1 MRGKAMEDRGRAGR
15 AGEPGFAL
23 ILAILSLMLL
33 TFLGLTLATTTST
46 ELQIATNYRWSQQ
59 ALYNAEAGLEAAR
72 IALSRVS
79 DLGGTQWVARLP
91 AVRTT
96 PAAWA
101 PPATP
106 PGPLEAT
113 VGRDFERANCD
124 TRAGVGYGRVLV
136 DADDT
141 RLEDVSVFDGQTL
154 NGAFTVWVR
163 RALALDNAG
172 QYSDDPRNDALIV
185 VAEGVAPYGGASTAI
200 TRARQAVRIL
210 ETRFNLALSPAGD
223 PCLNQGGQEGFG
235 PTGEGYNACA
245 PLTAGPTGSL
255 GYAFGGPGAGTL
267 EQISGVE

>member
-1 MRGKAMEDRGRAGR
+1 MRGKAKEERGRAGR

-72 IALSRVS
+72 IALSNVS
-79 DLGGTQWVARLP
+79 DLGGTQWVGRLP

-96 PAAWA
+96 PATWA

-106 PGPLEAT
+106 PGPVET
-113 VGRDFERANCD
+113 PVGRDFERANCD

-136 DADDT
+136 DETDV
-141 RLEDVSVFDGQTL
+141 RLENVSVFGGQTL
-154 NGAFTVWVR
+154 NGAFTVWIR
-163 RALALDNAG
+163 RGLALDNAG
-172 QYSDDPRNDALIV
+172 QYSDDPRNDAVVV
-185 VAEGVAPYGGASTAI
+185 VAEGVAPYTGASTAI
-200 TRARQAVRIL
+200 TRARQSVRVL
-210 ETRFNLALSPAGD
+210 EARFNLALSPAGD

-245 PLTAGPTGSL
+245 PLTAGAAGSL
-255 GYAFGGPGAGTL
+255 GYAFGGAEAGSL
-267 EQISGVE
+267 EQIAGVE

>member
-1 MRGKAMEDRGRAGR
+1 MRGLSKEDRNRAGR

-91 AVRTT
+91 GVRTI
-96 PAAWA
+96 PASW
-101 PPATP
+101 TP
-106 PGPLEAT
+106 PTAPGPVDAT
-113 VGRDFERANCD
+113 VGRDFERAACD
-124 TRAGVGYGRVLV
+124 TRAGIGYGRVLV
-136 DADDT
+136 DADGT
-141 RLEDVSVFDGQTL
+141 RLENVSVFEGQTL
-154 NGAFTVWVR
+154 NGSFTVWIR
-163 RALALDNAG
+163 RGLALDNAG

-185 VAEGVAPYGGASTAI
+185 VAEGVAPFTGASTAV
-200 TRARQAVRIL
+200 TRARQSVRVL

-245 PLTAGPTGSL
+245 PLTAGAAGSL
-255 GYAFGGPGAGTL
+255 GYAFGGPEAGTL